1 MSIIDYLCRG
11 RDFDKKLSTSR
22 ERLYRLAYSWCHQP
36 DVADDLV
43 QDTCS
48 KALNRRQS
56 LRDDSA
62 FDTWIFRILANTWYD
77 YLKLQKEVVEYDDV
91 YKPDD
96 MTPEFIHSRYET
108 IVDVRNAVGQ
118 LPLGQ
123 RQVLSLIELEQFSYS
138 EVAEILDI
146 PVGTVMSRLCRARKQ
161 LKELLLKTEHQS
173 SATVTSLR
181 SLK

>member
-11 RDFDKKLSTSR
+11 RDFDRKLSESR
-22 ERLYRLAYSWCHQP
+22 ERLYRLAYSWCHKP
-36 DVADDLV
+36 DLADDLV
-43 QDTCS
+43 QETCS

-56 LRDDSA
+56 LREDSA

-77 YLKLQKEVVEYDDV
+77 HLKLQKEVVEYDDV
-91 YKPDD
+91 YVPDD
-96 MTPEFIHSRYET
+96 TTPEYIHSRYQT
-108 IVDVRNAVGQ
+108 IVDVRQAVSQ

-146 PVGTVMSRLCRARKQ
+146 PVGTVMSRLSRARKQ
-161 LKELLLKTEHQS
+161 LKELLLATEKF
-173 SATVTSLR
+173 SAKVTALR
-181 SLK
+181 SQK